1 MIKLLCFFPI
11 LCASIAITPHASPSP
26 IVSVKAHPVYK
37 TNKNVLTSTASVIKT
52 IDSTPIENVKLYTKN
67 KTFVKQ
73 NNTSI
78 LQNKTSVLQNKTF
91 VKQNNTNVS
100 QVQEKTTHYPKNN
113 IKKQSYSIMIM
124 KICIIIFVIL
134 IVMNL
139 YYKLKKIVKPTKNQY
154 LPYNVI
160 DKKPIIH
167 VTRNEFN
174 PYNRDNEQCY
184 KRLSGNNSP
193 V

>member
-37 TNKNVLTSTASVIKT
+37 ANKNVLTSTASVIKT
-52 IDSTPIENVKLYTKN
+52 IDSTPIENVKSYVKN
-67 KTFVKQ
+67 KTVV
-73 NNTSI
+73 T
-78 LQNKTSVLQNKTF
+78 QNKTI

-100 QVQEKTTHYPKNN
+100 QLQNKTIVQEKTTHDPKNHVKKRSYLN
-113 IKKQSYSIMIM
+113 IIM
-124 KICIIIFVIL
+124 KICMFAFVIF
-134 IVMNL
+134 IVIYF
-139 YYKLKKIVKPTKNQY
+139 YYKLKKVGKPKKNQY
-154 LPYNVI
+154 LPLNVI
-160 DKKPIIH
+160 DNRPVIH
-167 VTRNEFN
+167 VTRNDFN